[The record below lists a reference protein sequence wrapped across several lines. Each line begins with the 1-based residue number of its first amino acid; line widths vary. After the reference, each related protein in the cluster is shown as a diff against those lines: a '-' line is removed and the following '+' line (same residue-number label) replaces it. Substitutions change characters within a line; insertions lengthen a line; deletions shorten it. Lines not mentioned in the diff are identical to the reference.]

1 MTTEQT
7 KTPVKASTDQDQ
19 RVLTYSQAINEA
31 LDHEMARDKSVFVMG
46 EDVAIY
52 GGAYGVTRGLL
63 DKYGEERI
71 RDTGI
76 SEAAIVGAGIG
87 AAITGMRPVVEIMY
101 VDFMSLAMDQLCNQ
115 AAKLRYMFG
124 GKTKVPLTIR
134 TEGGAGRT
142 LGAHHSQSLESW
154 FMHIPG
160 IKVVMPATPY
170 DAKGLLLASIRDD
183 NTVVYIEHK
192 MLYNSKGPVPEDDY
206 TIPIGKAEV
215 KRPGKDVTVLTYSRQ
230 LLFCQEAAQELAGQ
244 GIDVEIVDLRTLLP
258 LDVET
263 IVESVRKTNRAVI
276 VEEDTITGG
285 AGAEIG
291 MRIMEEAFD
300 YLDVPVKRIAGADV
314 PMPKS
319 PVLEALAIPSK
330 QSIIEGIREVLP

>member
-1 MTTEQT
+1 MTAKETQ
-7 KTPVKASTDQDQ
+7 SDQ
-19 RVLTYSQAINEA
+19 RILTYGQAINEA
-31 LDHEMARDKSVFVMG
+31 LDQEMANDTSVFVMG

-52 GGAYGVTRGLL
+52 GGAYSVTKGLL
-63 DKYGEERI
+63 EKYGHERV

-76 SEAAIVGAGIG
+76 SEGAIVGAGVG
-87 AAITGMRPVVEIMY
+87 AAMTGMRPVVEIMY
-101 VDFMSLAMDQLCNQ
+101 VDFMTLVMDQLCNQ

-124 GKTKVPLTIR
+124 GKIKVPLTIR

-170 DAKGLLLASIRDD
+170 DAKGLLLSSIRDD

-192 MLYNSKGPVPEDDY
+192 MLYNTKGPVPEEEY

-215 KRPGKDVTVLTYSRQ
+215 KRPGKHVSVFTYSRQ
-230 LLFCQEAAQELAGQ
+230 LLFCQEAAEELAAE
-244 GIDVEIVDLRTLLP
+244 GIDVEVVDLRTLLP
-258 LDVET
+258 LDIET
-263 IVESVRKTNRAVI
+263 IVESVKKTNHAVI
-276 VEEDTITGG
+276 VEEDTLTGG
-285 AGAEIG
+285 SGAEIG
-291 MRIMEEAFD
+291 MKIVEEAFD
-300 YLDVPVKRIAGADV
+300 YLDAPVKRIAGADV

-319 PVLEALAIPSK
+319 PALESIAIPSK
-330 QSIIEGIREVLP
+330 QTIIEGIKEVLK

>member
-1 MTTEQT
+1 MTTKQT
-7 KTPVKASTDQDQ
+7 KAAAKASSEENE
-19 RVLTYSQAINEA
+19 RVLTYGQAINEA
-31 LDHEMARDKSVFVMG
+31 LDHEMTRDESVFLMG
-46 EDVAIY
+46 EDIAIY
-52 GGAYGVTRGLL
+52 GGAYSVTKGLWE
-63 DKYGEERI
+63 KYGDERV

-87 AAITGMRPVVEIMY
+87 AAMTGMRPVVEIMY
-101 VDFMSLAMDQLCNQ
+101 VDFMSLVMDQLCNQ

-124 GKTKVPLTIR
+124 GKIKVPLTIR

-170 DAKGLLLASIRDD
+170 DAKGLLLSSIRDD

-192 MLYNSKGPVPEDDY
+192 MLYNTKGPVAEDDY

-215 KRPGKDVTVLTYSRQ
+215 KRQGKDVSVFTYSRQ
-230 LLFCQEAAQELAGQ
+230 VLFCQEAAEELAGE
-244 GIDVEIVDLRTLLP
+244 GIDVEIVDLRSLLP

-263 IVESVRKTNRAVI
+263 IAESVRKTSRAVI

-291 MRIMEEAFD
+291 MRIVEETFD
-300 YLDVPVKRIAGADV
+300 YLDAPIKRIAGADV

-319 PVLEALAIPSK
+319 AALESLAIPSK
-330 QSIIEGIREVLP
+330 ESIIKGIRESLQ

>member
-1 MTTEQT
+1 MTTKQT
-7 KTPVKASTDQDQ
+7 QTPVKASADQDQ
-19 RVLTYSQAINEA
+19 RILTYSQAINEA

-76 SEAAIVGAGIG
+76 SEGAIVGAAVG
-87 AAITGMRPVVEIMY
+87 AAMTGMRPVAEIMY
-101 VDFMSLAMDQLCNQ
+101 VDFMTLVMDQLCNQ

-124 GKTKVPLTIR
+124 GKIKVPMVIR

-160 IKVVMPATPY
+160 IKLVMPATPY
-170 DAKGLLLASIRDD
+170 DAKGLLLSSIRDD
-183 NTVVYIEHK
+183 NPVVYIEHK

-206 TIPIGKAEV
+206 TIPIGKADV
-215 KRPGKDVTVLTYSRQ
+215 KRPGKDVTVLSYSRQ
-230 LLFCQEAAQELAGQ
+230 VLFCQEAAEELAGQ
-244 GIDVEIVDLRTLLP
+244 GIDVEIIDLRTLLP

-263 IVESVRKTNRAVI
+263 IVESVRKTNRVVI

-285 AGAEIG
+285 SGAEIG
-291 MRIMEEAFD
+291 MRVMEEAFD
-300 YLDVPVKRIAGADV
+300 YLDAPVKRVAGADV

-319 PVLEALAIPSK
+319 SVLEALAIPSK
-330 QSIIEGIREVLP
+330 QTIIEGIMEVLQ

>member
-1 MTTEQT
+1 MTTKQT
-7 KTPVKASTDQDQ
+7 KDPVKASADQDQ
-19 RVLTYSQAINEA
+19 RILTYSQAINEA
-31 LDHEMARDKSVFVMG
+31 LDQEMARDKSVFVMG

-76 SEAAIVGAGIG
+76 SEGAIVGAAVG
-87 AAITGMRPVVEIMY
+87 AAMTGMRPVAEIMY
-101 VDFMSLAMDQLCNQ
+101 VDFMTLVMDQLCNQ

-124 GKTKVPLTIR
+124 GKIKVPLVIR

-160 IKVVMPATPY
+160 IKLVMPATPY
-170 DAKGLLLASIRDD
+170 DAKGLLLSSIRDD
-183 NTVVYIEHK
+183 NPVVYIEHK
-192 MLYNSKGPVPEDDY
+192 MLYNSKGPVPENDY
-206 TIPIGKAEV
+206 TIPIGKADI
-215 KRPGKDVTVLTYSRQ
+215 KRPGKDVTVLSYSRQ
-230 LLFCQEAAQELAGQ
+230 LLFCQEAAEELADE
-244 GIDVEIVDLRTLLP
+244 GIDVEIVDLRSLLP

-263 IVESVRKTNRAVI
+263 IVESIRKTSRAVI

-300 YLDVPVKRIAGADV
+300 YLDAPVKRVAGADV

-330 QSIIEGIREVLP
+330 ESIIEGIREVLP